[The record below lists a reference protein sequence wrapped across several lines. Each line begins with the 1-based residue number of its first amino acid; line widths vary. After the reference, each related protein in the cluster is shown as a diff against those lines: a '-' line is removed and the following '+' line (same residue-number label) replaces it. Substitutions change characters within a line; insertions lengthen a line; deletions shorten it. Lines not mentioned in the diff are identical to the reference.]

1 MYNSQE
7 IAQRIKF
14 MAKEKRVSVA
24 QLLIECGLGKNTIVK
39 MGNGTDILSQNL
51 AKIADYL
58 EISVD
63 YLLGRKDT
71 PEITESIHISSNNG
85 SIANIGDDA
94 NITISHK
101 IDSTTEEF
109 ANIFNGLNLD
119 DKFEVMQL
127 LMKKK
132 NNYEKVKNT

>member
-7 IAQRIKF
+7 IAQKIKLT
-14 MAKEKRVSVA
+14 AKERKISVNK
-24 QLLIECGLGKNTIVK
+24 LLIDCNLGKNTIFK

-71 PEITESIHISSNNG
+71 PEITGGIHISSGNG
-85 SIANIGDDA
+85 GVANIGDDA
-94 NITISHK
+94 NISISNG
-101 IDSTTEEF
+101 IDSTTQE
-109 ANIFNGLNLD
+109 I
-119 DKFEVMQL
+119 
-127 LMKKK
+127 
-132 NNYEKVKNT
+132 

>member
-7 IAQRIKF
+7 IAQKIKL
-14 MAKEKRVSVA
+14 MAKERKISIN
-24 QLLIECGLGKNTIVK
+24 QLLIDCNLGKNTIFK

-71 PEITESIHISSNNG
+71 PEITGGIHISSGNG
-85 SIANIGDDA
+85 GVANIGDDA
-94 NITISHK
+94 NISISNG
-101 IDSTTEEF
+101 IDSTTQEF
-109 ANIFNGLNLD
+109 VKIFNSLKFD

-132 NNYEKVKNT
+132 KESEQ

>member
-14 MAKEKRVSVA
+14 KAKERKISVN

-71 PEITESIHISSNNG
+71 PEIKGGIHISSDNG

-94 NITISHK
+94 NITISHG

-109 ANIFNGLNLD
+109 AKIFSSLNLD

-127 LMKKK
+127 LMKKR
-132 NNYEKVKNT
+132 NNYENKKNT

>member
-7 IAQRIKF
+7 IAKRIKIK
-14 MAKEKRVSVA
+14 AKEKKITIN
-24 QLLIECGLGKNTIVK
+24 QLLLACGLGKNTIVK

-71 PEITESIHISSNNG
+71 PEITGGIHISSG
-85 SIANIGDDA
+85 DGGVSSMGDDA
-94 NITISHK
+94 NITVSNGIANG
-101 IDSTTEEF
+101 IDATTEEF
-109 ANIFNGLNLD
+109 AKVFSRLNLD

-127 LMKKK
+127 LMQKK
-132 NNYEKVKNT
+132 NGK

>member
-1 MYNSQE
+1 MWHNSDLCDTSCQVAE
-7 IAQRIKF
+7 
-14 MAKEKRVSVA
+14 KERKISVN
-24 QLLIECGLGKNTIVK
+24 QLLIDCNLGKNTIFK
-39 MGNGTDILSQNL
+39 MGNGIDILSQNL

-71 PEITESIHISSNNG
+71 PEITGGIHISSGNSG
-85 SIANIGDDA
+85 VANIGDDA
-94 NITISHK
+94 NISISNG
-101 IDSTTEEF
+101 IDSTTQEF
-109 ANIFNGLNLD
+109 LKIFNDLKFD

-132 NNYEKVKNT
+132 KESEQ

>member
-7 IAQRIKF
+7 IAKRIKF
-14 MAKEKRVSVA
+14 KAKEKKISIN
-24 QLLIECGLGKNTIVK
+24 QLLLECGLGKNTIVK

-51 AKIADYL
+51 AKIADHL

-71 PEITESIHISSNNG
+71 SEITGGIHVSSGNG
-85 SIANIGDDA
+85 GVASVGDDTS
-94 NITISHK
+94 ITVSNGV
-101 IDSTTEEF
+101 DSTTEEF
-109 ANIFNGLNLD
+109 VKVFSSLNLD

-127 LMKKK
+127 LMQKK
-132 NNYEKVKNT
+132 NGK

>member
-7 IAQRIKF
+7 IAQKIKLT
-14 MAKEKRVSVA
+14 AKERKISVT
-24 QLLIECGLGKNTIVK
+24 QLLIDCNLGKNTIFK

-71 PEITESIHISSNNG
+71 PEITGGIHISSGNG
-85 SIANIGDDA
+85 GVANIGDDA
-94 NITISHK
+94 NISISNG
-101 IDSTTEEF
+101 IDSTTQEF
-109 ANIFNGLNLD
+109 VKIFNSLKFD

-132 NNYEKVKNT
+132 KESEQ